1 MVCWLKVASR
11 PGEAPLF
18 DMLGIPSLSELAR
31 WELKAHFEIQGSA
44 WVGLDASGGLF
55 MPRFLQQ
62 SHSSPES
69 SAVIGIGAAKFA
81 YMACV

>member
-44 WVGLDASGGLF
+44 CVGLEASGGLST
-55 MPRFLQQ
+55 PRFLQRK
-62 SHSSPES
+62 SCAEE
-69 SAVIGIGAAKFA
+69 V
-81 YMACV
+81 VL